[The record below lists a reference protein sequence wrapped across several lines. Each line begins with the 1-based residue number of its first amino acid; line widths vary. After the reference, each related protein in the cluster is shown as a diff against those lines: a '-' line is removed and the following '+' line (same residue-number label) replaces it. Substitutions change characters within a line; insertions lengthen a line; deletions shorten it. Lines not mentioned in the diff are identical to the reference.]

1 MVKGLEKESGS
12 PEWISTV
19 ITIIA
24 TVIGAAFALI
34 IGVIF
39 VSVGFWQGLFVLL
52 LTIVGAIIGR
62 LYVAS
67 EQPWWGRE

>member
-1 MVKGLEKESGS
+1 MKGSEKANGS

-19 ITIIA
+19 ITIVA

-39 VSVGFWQGLFVLL
+39 VSTGLWQGLFVLL

-67 EQPWWGRE
+67 EQPWWGGE